1 MRAKR
6 LHGVLAFEF
15 HSDFR
20 SRKFDAPCGA
30 GCVSGTIHAM
40 WEPQAIQNAARV
52 LAAEAGPGAEVIL
65 FGSYARGE
73 ARPDSDLDFL
83 VVVPEQ
89 RDFRGESVRLM
100 RALRPMKLYPD
111 IIVMSRKDFVEWA
124 DAPTT
129 LAFEVQR
136 DGKVLA

>member
-1 MRAKR
+1 
-6 LHGVLAFEF
+6 
-15 HSDFR
+15 
-20 SRKFDAPCGA
+20 
-30 GCVSGTIHAM
+30 M
-40 WEPQAIQNAARV
+40 WETPVIQNAARV

-89 RDFRGESVRLM
+89 RDFRRESVRLM

-111 IIVMSRKDFVEWA
+111 IIVMSRKDFADWA

-129 LAFEVQR
+129 LAFEVKR

>member
-1 MRAKR
+1 MVGWPEELFWNCA
-6 LHGVLAFEF
+6 V
-15 HSDFR
+15 DV
-20 SRKFDAPCGA
+20 PCDL
-30 GCVSGTIHAM
+30 GCASGTIHAM
-40 WEPQAIQNAARV
+40 WETQVIQNAARV

-111 IIVMSRKDFVEWA
+111 IIVMSRKDFGEWS
-124 DAPTT
+124 DVPTT
-129 LAFEVQR
+129 LAFEVRR